1 MQHFLQDFVG
11 ILGAD
16 SKLHIEIFSLQY
28 KKLLK

>member
-11 ILGAD
+11 ILATD

-28 KKLLK
+28 NKLLK